1 MAKQKI
7 SDLLK
12 KHSALTGEVRQQ
24 INDALGE
31 KPPPADLVLKAKV
44 KRLGEARQRLDFL
57 NQEMEQARKE
67 VTRLEAEIVE
77 DRDKVETLKKVGK
90 KVGKK
95 IVKKKVKKK
104 VVKKATKKITKK
116 KVIKKK
122 TKKKVG
128 KKTG

>member
-24 INDALGE
+24 INDALGA
-31 KPPPADLVLKAKV
+31 KPPPADLALKAKV

-77 DRDKVETLKKVGK
+77 DRDKVERLKKVGK
-90 KVGKK
+90 KVG
-95 IVKKKVKKK
+95 KKKVKKK
-104 VVKKATKKITKK
+104 VVKKATKKFTKK